1 MPGARDEDRP
11 VCLKLLLNN
20 DSLPETLDSTRAWT
34 TSKQSRRTGN
44 SNEKTSIA
52 EPLHCV
58 YQ

>member
-11 VCLKLLLNN
+11 VCLKLLN
-20 DSLPETLDSTRAWT
+20 DSLPENLEHSAWT
-34 TSKQSRRTGN
+34 TSKQSRWTGN

-52 EPLHCV
+52 ESLHCV